1 MVCVE
6 TLADW
11 WNEIGCISSVFSS
24 KDTVPACDRR
34 TDGHLCHGIV
44 RVMHTLR
51 AVIIKFIAPSG
62 EKYLIFRLLKVR
74 TRSVISP
81 AKNY

>member
-24 KDTVPACDRR
+24 KARR
-34 TDGHLCHGIV
+34 LKRDKVAKIARLSSCKNFV
-44 RVMHTLR
+44 SEKE
-51 AVIIKFIAPSG
+51 KFIFNAFVD
-62 EKYLIFRLLKVR
+62 L
-74 TRSVISP
+74 
-81 AKNY
+81 

>member
-1 MVCVE
+1 MYNR
-6 TLADW
+6 L
-11 WNEIGCISSVFSS
+11 
-24 KDTVPACDRR
+24 DTVPACDRR

-44 RVMHTLR
+44 RAMHTLR